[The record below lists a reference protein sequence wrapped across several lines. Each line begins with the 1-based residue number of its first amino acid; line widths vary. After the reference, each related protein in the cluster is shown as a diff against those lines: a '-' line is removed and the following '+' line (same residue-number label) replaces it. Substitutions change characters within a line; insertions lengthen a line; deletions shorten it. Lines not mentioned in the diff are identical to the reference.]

1 MTNAEPL
8 PAAFRL
14 SALSAAVAEFLRSAD
29 QMAHASGNLYAAAYH
44 LREAGDTAAA
54 DKLTASRTLL
64 EQAVNGS
71 AVPALRHGAE
81 LAELLEQDA
90 ATAGEAERLRWKL
103 ADVWENSDTAE
114 PHPVPVSGVY
124 AVPEGVL
131 FLPHG
136 DTFPAYPD
144 ARETGEAATFTA
156 ERSAEGERYTV
167 RVSLSPSGE
176 ALGVYTMPA
185 HVLTQLE
192 QAADLKAAP
201 YQGHSPES
209 ATEAAA
215 ELLGFKPWR
224 LPPPLI
230 LSAEKTE
237 GGGVLLTFA
246 GGEAPVT
253 VPEGAG
259 YALAYPLGGLFTLSV
274 YAAELT
280 GDPERPAE
288 VVPLLS
294 SAFLTHDAEA
304 ELEALGIYPSRDRT
318 AAHIAAR
325 RKAWDTLPAPKP
337 RGLVTT
343 SDALM
348 LAEDFKP
355 EGDAAEPLPSRDPDT
370 LN

>member
-14 SALSAAVAEFLRSAD
+14 SALSAAVSEFLRSAD

-44 LREAGDTAAA
+44 LREAGDVAAA
-54 DKLTASRTLL
+54 EQLTASRSLL
-64 EQAVNGS
+64 EQSVNAS

-90 ATAGEAERLRWKL
+90 ATAYEAERLRWKL
-103 ADVWENSDTAE
+103 ADVWENSDTGE

-124 AVPEGVL
+124 AVPEGIL

-156 ERSAEGERYTV
+156 ERNAEGKGYTV
-167 RVSLSPSGE
+167 RVSLSPSGG
-176 ALGVYTMPA
+176 ALGVYTMPP

-192 QAADLKAAP
+192 QAADMKAAP
-201 YQGHSPES
+201 YRGDS
-209 ATEAAA
+209 AGSMTDAAA
-215 ELLGFKPWR
+215 ERLGFKPWR

-230 LSAEKTE
+230 LSARRSE
-237 GGGVLLTFA
+237 GGGVLLKFA
-246 GGEAPVT
+246 GGELPLY

-259 YALAYPLGGLFTLSV
+259 YVLAYPLGGLFTLTV
-274 YAAELT
+274 YTAEET

-288 VVPLLS
+288 VAALLS

-304 ELEALGIYPSRDRT
+304 ELEALGVAVPSRDRT
-318 AAHIAAR
+318 AAHLAAR
-325 RKAWDTLPAPKP
+325 RKAWDTLPDPAP
-337 RGLVTT
+337 V
-343 SDALM
+343 
-348 LAEDFKP
+348 
-355 EGDAAEPLPSRDPDT
+355 PDR